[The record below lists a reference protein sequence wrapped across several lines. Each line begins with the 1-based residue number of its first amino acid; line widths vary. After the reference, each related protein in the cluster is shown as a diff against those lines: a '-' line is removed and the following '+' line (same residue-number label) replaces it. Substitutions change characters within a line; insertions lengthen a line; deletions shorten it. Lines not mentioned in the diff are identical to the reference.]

1 VTPKD
6 VTPKDVTPK
15 DTPLS
20 WQSANGDSPEVAAV
34 SWWKSDPVP
43 ARRRSRRRPAI
54 IGGIVA
60 SLALVLAAQQPAVA
74 YPPTPPGA
82 DEAAS
87 MLAALTVAP
96 EGSSDGY
103 DRDLFPHWINQS
115 GACDTREVVLQ
126 RDGTGV
132 AVDSSCQPTS
142 GQWYSVYDA
151 TWVSDSSDVDID
163 HIVAL
168 AEAWRSGASG
178 WTTQRRQEFANN
190 LSLAQLIAVS
200 ASSNASKSDKDPAE
214 WTPPNQN
221 TWCIYARE
229 WIWVKSSYGLTV
241 DSAEKQALQSLLG
254 SC

>member
-1 VTPKD
+1 
-6 VTPKDVTPK
+6 
-15 DTPLS
+15 
-20 WQSANGDSPEVAAV
+20 V
-34 SWWKSDPVP
+34 SWWRSDPDP
-43 ARRRSRRRPAI
+43 NRRRSRRRPAI
-54 IGGIVA
+54 LGSILA

-74 YPPTPPGA
+74 YPPTPPEAG
-82 DEAAS
+82 DAAS
-87 MLAALTVAP
+87 MLAGLTVAP
-96 EGSSDGY
+96 EGSSDGF

-115 GACDTREVVLQ
+115 GACDTREVVLE

-132 AVDSSCQPTS
+132 AVDDSCQPTS

-178 WTTQRRQEFANN
+178 WTTQRRQELANN
-190 LSLAQLIAVS
+190 LSIAQLIAVS
-200 ASSNASKSDKDPAE
+200 ASSNSSKSDKDPAE
-214 WTPPNQN
+214 WTPPNQR

-241 DSAEKQALQSLLG
+241 DSAEKRALQSLLDT
-254 SC
+254 C